1 VKQQMQAEYEPP
13 SVVDLGSL
21 AEITGSVA
29 STTKTADGGTGLT
42 NKTA

>member
-1 VKQQMQAEYEPP
+1 MKQQTQAEYEPP

-21 AEITGSVA
+21 AELTRSLGS
-29 STTKTADGGTGLT
+29 SSQKNDFGGNPN

>member
-1 VKQQMQAEYEPP
+1 MQAEYDPP

-21 AEITGSVA
+21 AEITKSLGS
-29 STTKTADGGTGLT
+29 STLKADGGGAPN

>member
-1 VKQQMQAEYEPP
+1 MEQQMQAEYDPP

-21 AEITGSVA
+21 VEITGSSA
-29 STTKTADGGTGLT
+29 KATTTADGGTGLT

>member
-1 VKQQMQAEYEPP
+1 MEQQMQAEYDPP

-21 AEITGSVA
+21 VEITGSVA
-29 STTKTADGGTGLT
+29 TISKTADGGTGQT

>member
-1 VKQQMQAEYEPP
+1 MKQQMQAEYDPP

-21 AEITGSVA
+21 VEITGSLA
-29 STTKTADGGTGLT
+29 STSKIADGGTGQT

>member
-1 VKQQMQAEYEPP
+1 MKQQMQAEYDPP

-21 AEITGSVA
+21 VEITGSAA
-29 STTKTADGGTGLT
+29 SISKIADGGTGQT

>member
-1 VKQQMQAEYEPP
+1 MKQQMQAEYDPP

-21 AEITGSVA
+21 VEITGSLA
-29 STTKTADGGTGLT
+29 TTTKTADGGTGQT

>member
-1 VKQQMQAEYEPP
+1 MKQQMQAEYDPP

-21 AEITGSVA
+21 VEITGSLA
-29 STTKTADGGTGLT
+29 TLSKNADGGTGQT

>member
-1 VKQQMQAEYEPP
+1 MKQQMQAEYDPP

-21 AEITGSVA
+21 VEITGSFA
-29 STTKTADGGTGLT
+29 STSKTTDGGTAQT

>member
-1 VKQQMQAEYEPP
+1 MMQEMQAEYDPP

-21 AEITGSVA
+21 VEITRSLGSSSA
-29 STTKTADGGTGLT
+29 KADGGGAPN

>member
-1 VKQQMQAEYEPP
+1 VKQQREAEYDPP

-21 AEITGSVA
+21 AEITGSLA
-29 STTKTADGGTGLT
+29 MISTMADGGPGPN